1 MIGTALRRTGSGFSP
16 LSLSPKFWIDAS
28 DTSTLTLDGSNR
40 VNTWADKSTNAL
52 SFGKVDSTGPT
63 SNSVTKNGLNTLTW
77 PSTGNRRLSV
87 SGQTY
92 WGDGT
97 ALLVALVIRC
107 STTIGF
113 RSFAPLSGQRIGL
126 KLRNPS
132 FECYMPGAVGASGLA
147 IRQRYGTGSSSWAV
161 DNLSS
166 TSYSTT
172 AWHILTFIVDPT
184 NGTAGNRSFSYVDG
198 GSAIQN
204 NVSTNALSGTPQSA
218 VFVGGDNWPDQG
230 MYYDDCLAEAI
241 CVAGANATEANRQS
255 LRDYL
260 NTKWAIY

>member
-16 LSLSPKFWIDAS
+16 LSLSPKFWLDAS

-52 SFGKVDSTGPT
+52 SFGKFDATGPT

-77 PSTGNRRLSV
+77 PSTGNRRLSA

-92 WGDGT
+92 WGDGSV
-97 ALLVALVIRC
+97 LLVALVIRC

-113 RSFAPLSGQRIGL
+113 RSFAPLSGQRISL
-126 KLRNPS
+126 ATQNPS
-132 FECYMPGAVGASGLA
+132 FECSIPGALGASGLR
-147 IRQRYGTGSSSWAV
+147 IRVRYGTGSYTWAV

-172 AWHILTFIVDPT
+172 AWHILTFILDPT
-184 NGTAGNRSFSYVDG
+184 NGTAANRSYSYVDG
-198 GSAIQN
+198 GAAIQN
-204 NVSTNALSGTPQSA
+204 NVSSNSLSGTPQST
-218 VFVGGDNWPDQG
+218 VFVGGDNWPDQP
-230 MYYDDCLAEAI
+230 MAYDECLAEAI
-241 CVAGANATEANRQS
+241 CVAGANATEANRQL

>member
-16 LSLSPKFWIDAS
+16 LSLSPQFWIDAS
-28 DTSTLTLDGSNR
+28 DTSTLTLDGSNQ

-52 SFGKVDSTGPT
+52 SFGKVDSIGPL

-97 ALLVALVIRC
+97 ALLVAFVVRC

-126 KLRNPS
+126 ARQNPS
-132 FECYMPGAVGASGLA
+132 FECSVPGFLGSSGLA
-147 IRQRYGTGSSSWAV
+147 IRVRYGTGSSTWAV

-166 TSYSTT
+166 TAYSTT
-172 AWHILTFIVDPT
+172 AWHVLTFIVDPT
-184 NGTAGNRSFSYVDG
+184 NGTAANRSYSYVDG
-198 GSAIQN
+198 GAAIQN
-204 NVSTNALSGTPQSA
+204 NVSANALSGSPQSA
-218 VFVGGDNWPDQG
+218 VFVGGDNWPDQA
-230 MYYDDCLAEAI
+230 MHYDECLAEAI
-241 CVAGANATEANRQS
+241 CVAGAKATEANRQS

-260 NTKWAIY
+260 NTKWAVY